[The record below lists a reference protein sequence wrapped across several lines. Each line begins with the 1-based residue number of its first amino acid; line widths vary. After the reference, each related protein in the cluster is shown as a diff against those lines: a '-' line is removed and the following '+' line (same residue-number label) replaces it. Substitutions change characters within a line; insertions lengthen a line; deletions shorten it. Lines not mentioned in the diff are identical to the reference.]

1 MKVLV
6 VGSGGR
12 EHALCWK
19 IRQSPL
25 VKTLYCAPGN
35 PGIAR
40 QAECVDIKISDIE
53 GLLRFARAE
62 EIDLTVVGPE
72 FPLSLGIAD
81 RFHEEGLAIFGP
93 TRAASE
99 IETSKVFSKS
109 LMKKYGI
116 PTAFFST
123 FDDFQ
128 EALEWVK
135 EVKPPLVIK
144 ADGLASGKG
153 VFICRTEAEAAE
165 VLDDIM
171 RRKIFGDSGD
181 RVVIEEFLSG
191 EEASFFAISDGRN
204 VIPLESCQDHK
215 ALLDGDRGP
224 NTGGMGAY
232 SPAPVITPDLTDE
245 IMRRIIIPTVKALKE
260 EGREYRGLLYAGLMV
275 EGSEPRVLEYNC
287 RFGDPET
294 QPLMMRM
301 DSDIVPILS
310 AVAGKGLSGET
321 IKWKDEASVC
331 VVLASKG
338 YPGDYKK
345 GALITGLDNV
355 DDMDNVVAFHSGTS
369 ADNGNVVTD
378 GGRVLGITALG
389 RTIPDAI
396 NLAYKAVGKVDCDS
410 LYYRTDIGK
419 KALRHV
425 LLGEPVSRLKSKEV

>member
-19 IRQSPL
+19 IAQSPL
-25 VKTLYCAPGN
+25 VRALYCAPGN

-40 QAECVDIKISDIE
+40 HAQCVDIKVSDVE

-62 EIDLTVVGPE
+62 EIVLTVVGPE

-81 RFHEEGLAIFGP
+81 RFEEEGLGVFGP
-93 TRAASE
+93 SMAAAE
-99 IETSKVFSKS
+99 IETSKVFSKN

-123 FDDFQ
+123 FTDFD
-128 EALEWVK
+128 EAVAWVS

-153 VFICRTEAEAAE
+153 VFVCQTESEAHD

-181 RVVIEEFLSG
+181 RVVIEEFLRG
-191 EEASFFAISDGRN
+191 EEASFFAVTDG
-204 VIPLESCQDHK
+204 VGVVPLEASQDHK
-215 ALLDGDRGP
+215 ALLDGDLGP

-232 SPAPVITPDLTDE
+232 SPAPVVTPELADTV
-245 IMRRIIIPTVKALKE
+245 MRTVMIPVVRAMKE
-260 EGREYRGLLYAGLMV
+260 EGRLYKGVLYAGLMIKN
-275 EGSEPRVLEYNC
+275 GEPKVLEFNC

-294 QPLMMRM
+294 QPLLMRM
-301 DSDIVPILS
+301 KSDIVPVLN
-310 AVAGKGLSGET
+310 AVAGGGLSGQGIE
-321 IKWKDEASVC
+321 WKDDAAVC

-345 GALITGLDNV
+345 GAPLDGLEKLDE
-355 DDMDNVVAFHSGTS
+355 MDNVIAFHSGTS
-369 ADNGNVVTD
+369 VDGGRIVSD
-378 GGRVLGITALG
+378 GGRVLGVTALG
-389 RTIPDAI
+389 PTIQEAI
-396 NLAYKAVGKVDCDS
+396 KLAYKAVGKIDCES
-410 LYYRTDIGK
+410 LCYRTDIGR
-419 KALRHV
+419 KALQH
-425 LLGEPVSRLKSKEV
+425 L

>member
-1 MKVLV
+1 VKVLV

-25 VKTLYCAPGN
+25 VRAIYCAPGN

-40 QAECVDIKISDIE
+40 HAKCVDIKVSDTE

-81 RFHEEGLAIFGP
+81 RFSEEGLSIFGP

-99 IETSKVFSKS
+99 IETSKVFSKN
-109 LMKKYGI
+109 LMRKYGI

-128 EALEWVK
+128 EAVAWVK

-153 VFICRTEAEAAE
+153 VFICRTEQEAVE
-165 VLDDIM
+165 VLYDMM
-171 RRKIFGDSGD
+171 RSKIFGDSGD

-191 EEASFFAISDGRN
+191 EEASFFAITDGKN

-215 ALLDGDRGP
+215 TLLDGDEGP

-232 SPAPVITPDLTDE
+232 SPAPIITPEISDE
-245 IMRRIIIPTVKALKE
+245 IMRTIIIPTVRAMKE
-260 EGREYRGLLYAGLMV
+260 EGREYKGVLYAGLMIK
-275 EGSEPRVLEYNC
+275 GSESKVLEYNC
-287 RFGDPET
+287 RFGDPEM

-301 DSDIVPILS
+301 ESDIVPVLS
-310 AVAGKGLSGET
+310 AAAGKGLSGEK
-321 IKWKDEASVC
+321 IIWSDKASVC
-331 VVLASKG
+331 VVMASKG
-338 YPGDYKK
+338 YPGDYRR
-345 GALITGLDNV
+345 GVPITGLDIV
-355 DDMDNVVAFHSGTS
+355 DEMDEVVAFHAGTS
-369 ADNGNVVTD
+369 TNNSDIVTD

-389 RTIPDAI
+389 KTIPEAI
-396 NLAYKAVGKVDCDS
+396 NLAYQAVGKVNCDT

-425 LLGEPVSRLKSKEV
+425 LLMEPEESLKRRES

>member
-19 IRQSPL
+19 IKQSPL

-81 RFHEEGLAIFGP
+81 RFNEEGIAIFGP

-99 IETSKVFSKS
+99 IETSKVFSKN

-128 EALEWVK
+128 EALDWVK

-191 EEASFFAISDGRN
+191 EEASFFAVSDGRN

-232 SPAPVITPDLTDE
+232 SPAPLITPDLTDE
-245 IMRRIIIPTVKALKE
+245 IMRRIIIPTVNALKE
-260 EGREYRGLLYAGLMV
+260 EGREYRGVLYAGLMV

-310 AVAGKGLSGET
+310 AAAGKGLSVET

-369 ADNGNVVTD
+369 ADNGNIVTD